1 MTPESNRLRNRLRRE
16 QERGMFAKGAREA
29 ESRRD
34 PNPEGRKRRVE
45 RMAEI
50 AAREMRKAE
59 RNRSRSVFEGEAS

>member
-1 MTPESNRLRNRLRRE
+1 
-16 QERGMFAKGAREA
+16 
-29 ESRRD
+29 
-34 PNPEGRKRRVE
+34 VE